1 MRHHRLGRAGIRVL
15 DAFRFHLGVAV
26 LLELNL
32 HQGKMMLGA
41 VHAEG
46 VDTRAD
52 RVEDEGPVL
61 LRIRGMLSVVDGD
74 PRGVGDG
81 FPGGQQELSLDDCR
95 SFSMYSWQ

>member
-26 LLELNL
+26 LLELNFN
-32 HQGKMMLGA
+32 QREMMLGV

-46 VDTRAD
+46 MDAGTD

-61 LRIRGMLSVVDGD
+61 LRIRGVLAVVDGD

-81 FPGGQQELSLDDCR
+81 FPGGQQKFSSDDCCG
-95 SFSMYSWQ
+95 FSMHPW